1 MEVDALKSVTAAA
14 DTKQQQQPSADKSQT
29 DSTDHVVYQ
38 LRYRPEDAKFSSTAR
53 VSVSLDHAYVD
64 IVFIL

>member
-14 DTKQQQQPSADKSQT
+14 DTKQQPSADKSQT

-38 LRYRPEDAKFSSTAR
+38 LLYRPEDAKFSSTAR
-53 VSVSLDHAYVD
+53 VSVSLDRAYVV